1 MNWLLRFFSS
11 RAWQRHQFQQ
21 IQAQLND
28 LSMQIQG
35 LQFEMTQSL
44 QSISDETHM
53 RLDKLQSTVEKLES
67 SVPEQG

>member
-1 MNWLLRFFSS
+1 MTWLLRFFSP

-21 IQAQLND
+21 VQAQLND

-53 RLDKLQSTVEKLES
+53 RLDKLQSTVEKMDS
-67 SVPEQG
+67 DVRKQG